1 MRFSVTAS
9 VALQPEVIPEVAEGP
24 QPLQEWSQQW
34 WISPGQEALRRSSD
48 FRWAPLAFDLSW
60 TEEMRLP
67 QDTEEVPQEGGFYI
81 DSNGVKKFAWQG
93 QTVKASDLPAVGNF
107 EADSGVS
114 YYRYRNGA
122 IVVRPWSLETGQQ
135 ISIPPFPHILPRG
148 PGCCRRGNGHRR
160 PHHNHQE
167 TGPLQLHRFD
177 GSRRHIQGN

>member
-9 VALQPEVIPEVAEGP
+9 VALQPEVNPEVAEGP

-48 FRWAPLAFDLSW
+48 FRWAPLAFELSW

-81 DSNGVKKFAWQG
+81 DSNRVKKFAWQG

-135 ISIPPFPHILPRG
+135 ISIPPIPPYTPPRSWLLP
-148 PGCCRRGNGHRR
+148 PWER
-160 PHHNHQE
+160 P
-167 TGPLQLHRFD
+167 PPP
-177 GSRRHIQGN
+177 SP